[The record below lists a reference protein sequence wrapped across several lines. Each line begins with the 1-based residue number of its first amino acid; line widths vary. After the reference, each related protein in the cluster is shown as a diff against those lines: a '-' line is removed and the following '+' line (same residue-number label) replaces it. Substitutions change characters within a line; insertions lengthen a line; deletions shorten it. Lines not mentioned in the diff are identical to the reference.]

1 MIALETFAAQIEQ
14 GLNAVGEKY
23 NIKFAVFSDAGT
35 YKKALKSREKKEKY
49 TNGLLTVSSSSIIP
63 TQELIIA
70 TQNAT
75 LEFAVALPNP
85 KTDEEI
91 IAAHRAVLDEYF
103 KRYEVQAIEQPDKDA
118 SGNAVITTYSVGAV
132 YSLASTGAV
141 AIRDGIGTSIT
152 FNVYIEYG
160 YIENGLNSNDCE
172 FTLDGYALPFTNVK
186 ITKSPQAQA
195 DAYSD
200 SNGRGTS
207 KNLSFARSFDFVL
220 PAQSGKTGIG
230 AIINSELL
238 NNDLNKL
245 HTLSVKMG
253 KDAEVKT
260 YSVVFGETTASLEGI
275 DNVGNT
281 IALIEAAVT
290 IPQPSVGE

>member
-14 GLNAVGEKY
+14 GLNAVGQKY

-35 YKKALKSREKKEKY
+35 YKKAFKSREKKEKY
-49 TNGLLTVSSSSIIP
+49 TNGLLMAGSSSIIP
-63 TQELIIA
+63 TQGVVIA
-70 TQNAT
+70 TQSAT
-75 LEFAVALPNP
+75 FEIVVALPDP

-103 KRYEVQAIEQPDKDA
+103 KRYEVQAIEQSTTDVN
-118 SGNAVITTYSVGAV
+118 GNTVTTTYSVGAV
-132 YSLASTGAV
+132 YSLANTGTL
-141 AIRDGIGTSIT
+141 AIRDDVGTSIT

-160 YIENGLNSNDCE
+160 YIENGLNSNDCK
-172 FTLDGYALPFTNVK
+172 FTLDGFPLTFTNVK

-220 PAQSGKTGIG
+220 PAQSGNTGIG

-238 NNDLNKL
+238 DNDLNKI
-245 HTLSVKMG
+245 HALSVQMG
-253 KDAEVKT
+253 ADAEVKT
-260 YSVVFGETTASLEGI
+260 YSVVFGETTASLEGV

-281 IALIEAAVT
+281 ISLIEAAVF
-290 IPQPSVGE
+290 IPQQNVGE